1 MESHLN
7 MWYYHDNLTERKMN
21 ILKLQLI
28 LLLTISLVFTNQISD
43 KVTLHAEGAPLSSV
57 LAMLAEESGYNI
69 VTGANVNEKEQL
81 TIHLTDV
88 QIDQAINLVV
98 RASGLS
104 YEIVGNSILVANQSN
119 IIEDVGVKPHIV
131 TLQYA
136 SPDEVMGLLSNVTS
150 QITVEKSGNRLLIH
164 ASPKKIAEIDEI
176 IRQIDVPALQ
186 IMLEAKLIEVSMSD
200 QETMGLDWAKLAKLG
215 YIITEAG
222 APIEFVNGAT
232 SGSLIPGLTASQDEN
247 GNIVELLTPESSG
260 LADEMYFQ
268 RFSDGAIPFQNGA
281 ARQLT
286 QFDVTLDFLLRNNKA
301 EILANSQV
309 VTLNG
314 HEAEISM
321 VDVVPYILS
330 SGGVGGQVKV
340 QREEVGIKL
349 KIVPTVNS
357 DGYITTSVTPEVSS
371 IYDMIGPDRNIP
383 HVKKRLSN
391 TTIRVKDGE
400 TIIIAGLL
408 SAGKRL
414 DVSKFPLLW
423 RIPYIGE
430 KFFTHFSEVIEKTD
444 LIVQITPRI
453 IHDNY
458 SGIDKNQ
465 QHQSAEDN
473 LDK

>member
-1 MESHLN
+1 MK
-7 MWYYHDNLTERKMN
+7 T
-21 ILKLQLI
+21 LKLQLI
-28 LLLTISLVFTNQISD
+28 ILLTFALSFAANQISD
-43 KVTLHAEGAPLSSV
+43 TVTLHAESAPLASV

-69 VTGANVNEKEQL
+69 VTGSSVNDKEKL

-104 YEIVGNSILVANQSN
+104 YEIVGNSILVANRSN
-119 IIEDVGVKPHIV
+119 IMEDVGVKPHVI

-136 SPDEVMGLLSNVTS
+136 NPDEIVGLLSNVTS

-164 ASPKKIAEIDEI
+164 ASPKKIAEIEEI
-176 IRQIDVPALQ
+176 IKKIDVPALQ

-215 YIITEAG
+215 YIVTEAG
-222 APIEFVNGAT
+222 SPIEFVGGAT
-232 SGSLIPGLTASQDEN
+232 SGSLIPGLSVSQDEN
-247 GNIVELLTPESSG
+247 GNVLELLAPEKPG
-260 LADEMYFQ
+260 LSDEMYFQ
-268 RFSDGAIPFQNGA
+268 RFSDGAIPFSNGA

-423 RIPYIGE
+423 RLPYIGA
-430 KFFTHFSEVIEKTD
+430 KIFTHTSEVIVKTD

-458 SGIDKNQ
+458 SGIDKNKN
-465 QHQSAEDN
+465 HQSAEDN
-473 LDK
+473 LEN

>member
-1 MESHLN
+1 MK
-7 MWYYHDNLTERKMN
+7 T
-21 ILKLQLI
+21 LKLQLI
-28 LLLTISLVFTNQISD
+28 ILLTFSLSFTANQISD
-43 KVTLHAEGAPLSSV
+43 KVTLHAESAPLASV

-69 VTGANVNEKEQL
+69 VTGSSVNEKETL

-104 YEIVGNSILVANQSN
+104 YEIVGNSILVANRSN
-119 IIEDVGVKPHIV
+119 IMEDVGVKPHVI

-136 SPDEVMGLLSNVTS
+136 NPDEIVGLLSNVTS

-164 ASPKKIAEIDEI
+164 ASPKKIAEIEEI
-176 IRQIDVPALQ
+176 IKQIDVPALQ
-186 IMLEAKLIEVSMSD
+186 IMLEAKLIEVSISD
-200 QETMGLDWAKLAKLG
+200 QERMGLDWAKLAKLS
-215 YIITEAG
+215 YIVTEPG
-222 APIEFVNGAT
+222 TPLKFLNGAT
-232 SGSLIPGLTASQDEN
+232 SGTLIPGLTASQDLVT
-247 GNIVELLTPESSG
+247 GNIIEEFQPVKVGLPET
-260 LADEMYFQ
+260 MYFQ
-268 RFSDGAIPFQNGA
+268 RLSDGAIPFQNGA
-281 ARQLT
+281 ARQLS
-286 QFDVTLDFLLRNNKA
+286 QFDATIDFLLRNNKA

-349 KIVPTVNS
+349 KILPTVNS

-383 HVKKRLSN
+383 HIKKRISN

-408 SAGKRL
+408 SAGKRK
-414 DVSKFPLLW
+414 DISKFPLLW

-430 KFFTHFSEVIEKTD
+430 KFFMHTNEVITKTD

-458 SGIDKNQ
+458 SGIDKNKD
-465 QHQSAEDN
+465 HQSAEDN
-473 LDK
+473 IEN

>member
-1 MESHLN
+1 
-7 MWYYHDNLTERKMN
+7 MN
-21 ILKLQLI
+21 SIISKIFILI
-28 LLLTISLVFTNQISD
+28 SVSLLLGSELSD

-69 VTGANVNEKEQL
+69 VTGVGVNDKEKL

-104 YEIVGNSILVANQSN
+104 YEIVGNSILVANRSN
-119 IIEDVGVKPHIV
+119 IMEDVGVKPHVI

-136 SPDEVMGLLSNVTS
+136 NPEEIKGLLSNVTS

-164 ASPKKIAEIDEI
+164 ASPKKIAEIEEI
-176 IRQIDVPALQ
+176 IRQVDVPALQ
-186 IMLEAKLIEVSMSD
+186 IMLEARLIEVSLSD
-200 QETMGLDWAKLAKLG
+200 QETMGIDWAKLAKIS
-215 YIITEAG
+215 YIVAEAG
-222 APIEFVNGAT
+222 SPLEFSNGAA
-232 SGSLIPGLTASQDEN
+232 SGSLIPGLTASQDET
-247 GNIVELLTPESSG
+247 GQIMELLTPERTG
-260 LADEMYFQ
+260 LVDEMYFQ

-286 QFDVTLDFLLRNNKA
+286 QFDVALDFLLRNNKA

-349 KIVPTVNS
+349 KILPTVNS

-383 HVKKRLSN
+383 HVKKRLSK

-414 DVSKFPLLW
+414 DISKFPLLW
-423 RIPYIGE
+423 RIPFIGD
-430 KFFTHFSEVIEKTD
+430 KFFTHRTEVIVKTD

-465 QHQSAEDN
+465 HHQAAEDDLEN
-473 LDK
+473 

>member
-1 MESHLN
+1 MKNMRSHFIFI
-7 MWYYHDNLTERKMN
+7 M
-21 ILKLQLI
+21 LI
-28 LLLTISLVFTNQISD
+28 GIAFSTKISD
-43 KVTLHAEGAPLSSV
+43 KVTLHAEGAPLSAV
-57 LAMLAEESGYNI
+57 LAMLADESGYNI
-69 VTGANVNEKEQL
+69 VTGANVNEKEKL
-81 TIHLTDV
+81 TIHLNDV

-104 YEIVGNSILVANQSN
+104 YEIVGNSILVANQAN
-119 IIEDVGVKPHIV
+119 ITEDVGVKPHVI

-136 SPDEVMGLLSNVTS
+136 NTDEVVQLLTNISS

-164 ASPKKIAEIDEI
+164 ASPKKIAEIEEI
-176 IRQIDVPALQ
+176 IKQIDVPALQ
-186 IMLEAKLIEVSMSD
+186 IMLEAKLIEVSLSD
-200 QETMGLDWAKLAKLG
+200 QEKMGIDWAKLAKLG

-222 APIEFVNGAT
+222 SPVSFSGGGQ
-232 SGSLIPGLTASQDEN
+232 SGSLIPGMEVTQDATTGE
-247 GNIVELLTPESSG
+247 IIETFQAEKLG
-260 LADEMYFQ
+260 LSEDLYFQ
-268 RFSDGAIPFQNGA
+268 RFSDGAVPFQGGA

-349 KIVPTVNS
+349 KIIPTVNT
-357 DGYITTSVTPEVSS
+357 DGFITTSVTPEVSS

-400 TIIIAGLL
+400 TIVIAGLL

-414 DVSKFPLLW
+414 DISKFPLLW

-430 KFFTHFSEVIEKTD
+430 KFFVHRSEVIEKTD

-458 SGIDKNQ
+458 SGISKNE
-465 QHQSAEDN
+465 HHSSAEQDLEN
-473 LDK
+473 

>member
-1 MESHLN
+1 MK
-7 MWYYHDNLTERKMN
+7 T
-21 ILKLQLI
+21 LKLQLI
-28 LLLTISLVFTNQISD
+28 ILLTFSLSFTANQISD
-43 KVTLHAEGAPLSSV
+43 RVTLHAESAPLASV

-69 VTGANVNEKEQL
+69 VTGSSVNEKEKL

-104 YEIVGNSILVANQSN
+104 YEIVGNSILVANRSN
-119 IIEDVGVKPHIV
+119 IMEDVGVKPHVI

-136 SPDEVMGLLSNVTS
+136 NPDEIVGLLSNVTS

-164 ASPKKIAEIDEI
+164 ASPKKIAEIEEI
-176 IRQIDVPALQ
+176 IKQIDVPALQ
-186 IMLEAKLIEVSMSD
+186 IMLEAKLIEVSISD
-200 QETMGLDWAKLAKLG
+200 YETMGLDWAKLAKLS
-215 YIITEAG
+215 YIVTEPG
-222 APIEFVNGAT
+222 TPLNFLDGAT
-232 SGSLIPGLTASQDEN
+232 SGTLIPGLVASQDLVTGTITEDFN
-247 GNIVELLTPESSG
+247 PVKVGLPE
-260 LADEMYFQ
+260 EMYFQ
-268 RFSDGAIPFQNGA
+268 RLSDGALPFQNGA
-281 ARQLT
+281 ARQLS
-286 QFDVTLDFLLRNNKA
+286 QFDATIDFLLRNNKA

-321 VDVVPYILS
+321 VDVIPYILS
-330 SGGVGGQVKV
+330 SGGVGQIKV

-349 KIVPTVNS
+349 KIQPTVNS
-357 DGYITTSVTPEVSS
+357 DGYITTSITPEVSS

-408 SAGKRL
+408 SAGKRI

-423 RIPYIGE
+423 RIPFIGE
-430 KFFTHFSEVIEKTD
+430 KLFTHRSEVIVKTD
-444 LIVQITPRI
+444 LIVQVTPRI

-458 SGIDKNQ
+458 SGIDKNKN
-465 QHQSAEDN
+465 HQSAEDN
-473 LDK
+473 LEN